1 MPEARSARDT
11 VVLKE
16 YQARTLRQVQAYLQA
31 LAEARAKSA
40 KLAAIDPDAAFD
52 FTVKAWE
59 KAEVGRPYVA
69 RKTGLKEPLP
79 AFCLK
84 IPTGGGKTLLAAKVI
99 DLVQTH
105 YRKRQTGL
113 VLWVVP
119 TSQIYNQTY
128 SALKDR
134 DHPYR
139 QALDLASAGRT
150 LVLEKTSGFS
160 PSDVEE
166 NLCVLM
172 LMLPSANRET
182 KETLRMFK
190 DSGGFD
196 RFFPADDDRDGHAAL
211 IKRVPNLDTFDQTTG
226 FFGAQ
231 AKTSLGNTLR
241 LLQPIIILDEGH
253 KAYSAGARQ
262 TIEGFNP
269 CLLVELSAT
278 PPAESNVL
286 VEISGQDLLREGMIK
301 LELHLNNRR
310 STNWKDTLLAAL
322 EHRTRL
328 EESAREHEAQTGHP
342 IRPICLIQVERTG
355 KEQRSSG
362 KIHAEDV
369 REYLIGV
376 KGVAPTEI
384 AIKSSEKDELKEV
397 DDAGGLLHRDCA
409 IRYIIT
415 KQALQE
421 GWDCSFAYVL
431 AILANPSSKTA
442 LTQLVGRIL
451 RQPYAKKTGL
461 RELDESYVFCFQR
474 RGEDLLAEVKKG
486 FAAEGLGDLRDHI
499 RQERGDEA
507 AADGT
512 AVVLKPR
519 PKFAKAARKLVLPT
533 FMVRD
538 GNEWRPAH
546 YEADILSR
554 VAWETVDVSPL
565 ETLPLLTVK
574 DKDVELRAGLD
585 EEIMGDAERT
595 AIALPAGR
603 DTVLDYAFVAGH
615 IVDVMPN
622 PWRGYELARRVFDG
636 LLERNQKE
644 QVADNFVFIVEEL
657 RKRLEAER
665 DRLAEEV
672 FRTLLKKDEMRFILV
687 TDDLGQQNETPN
699 RLPSSLVRAPG
710 EKKATRTGG
719 DQFELDLFNFVPAGE
734 MNELE
739 QKVATY
745 LDEQEQLLLFWYRN
759 RSKRDYAV
767 QGWKRGRI
775 FADFIFTTK
784 AEDGA
789 EEFDRVF
796 VVETKGMH
804 LKKFSDTNYKRSV
817 FGICNEHARKK
828 DWSEFV
834 PRMGGS
840 VMSFEVVDE
849 EEWQKRVNG
858 MLEAAE

>member
-1 MPEARSARDT
+1 MFERPASRDA

-16 YQARTLRQVQAYLQA
+16 YQTRTLQHVQAYLQA
-31 LAEARAKSA
+31 LAEARAKAA
-40 KLAAIDPDAAFD
+40 KLAAVDPDLVASFD
-52 FTVKAWE
+52 FTAVAWQ
-59 KAEVGRPYVA
+59 KAEVGRPYLP
-69 RKTGLKEPLP
+69 RKNGLKQPLP

-84 IPTGGGKTLLAAKVI
+84 VPTGGGKTLLATKVV
-99 DLVQTH
+99 DLFQTH
-105 YRKRQTGL
+105 YRKRQSGL
-113 VLWVVP
+113 VLWIVP
-119 TSQIYNQTY
+119 TTQIYQQTY
-128 SALKDR
+128 AALKDR

-150 LVLEKTSGFS
+150 LILEKTSGFS
-160 PSDVEE
+160 PADVAE

-196 RFFPADDDRDGHAAL
+196 RFFPADDDAKGHAEL
-211 IKRVPNLDTFDQTTG
+211 LQRVPNLDTFEKESG
-226 FFGAQ
+226 FFGRQ
-231 AKTSLGNTLR
+231 VKTSLGNTLR
-241 LLQPIIILDEGH
+241 VLSPLVILDEGH
-253 KAYSAGARQ
+253 KAYSAGARA
-262 TIEGFNP
+262 TLEGFNP
-269 CLLVELSAT
+269 AMIVELSAT
-278 PPAESNVL
+278 PPDESNVL

-322 EHRTRL
+322 DHRERL
-328 EESAREHEAQTGHP
+328 EESAKEHEAQTGVH

-355 KEQRSSG
+355 KEQRGAG

-369 REYLIGV
+369 REYLISV
-376 KGVAPTEI
+376 KGVPPEEV

-397 DDAGGLLHRDCA
+397 DDDRGLLHRDCR

-451 RQPYAKKTGL
+451 RQPYAKKTGVPA
-461 RELDESYVFCFQR
+461 LDESYVFCFQR

-486 FAAEGLGDLRDHI
+486 LAAEGLGDLRDHI
-499 RQERGDEA
+499 REERGGAPATGEA
-507 AADGT
+507 QT
-512 AVVLKPR
+512 LKPR
-519 PKFAKAARKLVLPT
+519 PEMAKAAKRLVLPA

-538 GNEWRPAH
+538 GKEWRPAH

-554 VAWETVDVSPL
+554 VPWEKVDVSPL
-565 ETLPLLTVK
+565 ADLPLLAVK

-585 EEIMGDAERT
+585 ETALGDVEST
-595 AIALPAGR
+595 AVALPA
-603 DTVLDYAFVAGH
+603 TKTATLDYAFVAGH
-615 IVDVMPN
+615 LIDVMPN
-622 PWRGYELARRVFDG
+622 PWRGHELAKRVFET
-636 LLERNQKE
+636 LLKQHDREL
-644 QVADNFVFIVEEL
+644 VTDNFVFIVEEL

-687 TDDLGQQNETPN
+687 GDDLGLEHGLPN
-699 RLPSSLVRAPG
+699 RLPKTIVREPG
-710 EKKATRTGG
+710 EKKATRDGG
-719 DQFELDLFNFVPAGE
+719 DQFELDLFNFVPAEGL
-734 MNELE
+734 NTLE
-739 QKVATY
+739 QRVATY
-745 LDEQEQLLLFWYRN
+745 LDEQEDLLLFWYRN
-759 RSKRDYAV
+759 RSRRDYAV

-775 FADFIFTTK
+775 YADFIFATK
-784 AEDGA
+784 ADESP

-796 VVETKGMH
+796 VVETKGLH
-804 LKKFSDTNYKRSV
+804 LKKFSDTDYKRSV
-817 FGICNEHARKK
+817 FGICSELAKQK
-828 DWSEFV
+828 QWSAFV
-834 PRMGGS
+834 PAMSGS
-840 VMSFEVVDE
+840 IMQFEVVDE
-849 EEWQKRVNG
+849 EEWQKRLAG
-858 MLEAAE
+858 LLSA

>member
-1 MPEARSARDT
+1 MPKASTASDP
-11 VVLKE
+11 VFLKE
-16 YQARTLRQVQAYLQA
+16 YQTRTLQHVQAYLQA
-31 LAEARAKSA
+31 LGEARAKSA

-52 FTVKAWE
+52 FTAKAWDKVE
-59 KAEVGRPYVA
+59 TGRPFLA
-69 RKTGLKEPLP
+69 RKNGLKEPLP

-99 DLVQTH
+99 DLIQTH

-113 VLWVVP
+113 VLWIVP

-160 PSDVEE
+160 PDDVKE
-166 NLCVLM
+166 NLCVLL
-172 LMLPSANRET
+172 LMLPSANRVT

-196 RFFPADDDRDGHAAL
+196 RFFPADDDRDGHASL
-211 IKRVPNLDTFDQTTG
+211 YKRIPNLDTFEQTAG
-226 FFGAQ
+226 FFGPQ

-241 LLQPIIILDEGH
+241 LLQPIVILDEGH
-253 KAYSAGARQ
+253 KAYSTGARA
-262 TIEGFNP
+262 TLEGFNP
-269 CLLVELSAT
+269 CMIVELSAT
-278 PPAESNVL
+278 PPKESNVL
-286 VEISGQDLLREGMIK
+286 VEISGQDLLKEGMIK
-301 LELHLNNRR
+301 LDLHLNNRR

-322 EHRTRL
+322 EHRARL
-328 EESAREHEAQTGHP
+328 EESAKEHEANTNIH

-355 KEQRSSG
+355 KEQRGSG
-362 KIHAEDV
+362 KIHSEDV
-369 REYLIGV
+369 REYLIGTR
-376 KGVAPTEI
+376 GIPAEEI

-397 DDAGGLLHRDCA
+397 DDAGGLLRRDCA

-451 RQPYAKKTGL
+451 RQPYAKKTGVQ
-461 RELDESYVFCFQR
+461 ELDESYVFCFQR
-474 RGEDLLAEVKKG
+474 RGESLLEEVRKG
-486 FAAEGLGDLRDHI
+486 FATEGLGDLRDHI
-499 RQERGDEA
+499 RDEKEQA
-507 AADGT
+507 AAEG
-512 AVVLKPR
+512 VVGLICPR
-519 PKFAKAARKLVLPT
+519 KEFAKAARKLVLPA

-538 GNEWRPAH
+538 GKEWRPAH

-554 VAWETVDVSPL
+554 VAWDKVDIASL
-565 ETLPLLTVK
+565 ASLTLLNVK
-574 DKDVELRAGLD
+574 DKDVELRAGLT
-585 EEIMGDAERT
+585 EEIFDDAERT
-595 AIALPAGR
+595 ARVLPANPV
-603 DTVLDYAFVAGH
+603 TTLDYAFVAGH
-615 IVDVMPN
+615 VLDVMPN
-622 PWRGYELARRVFDG
+622 PWRGYELAQRVFEA
-636 LLERNQKE
+636 LLKKNPKDK
-644 QVADNFVFIVEEL
+644 VTDNFVFIVEEL
-657 RKRLEAER
+657 RKCLEAER
-665 DRLAEEV
+665 DRLAEGV
-672 FRTLLKKDEMRFILV
+672 FRQMLKADSMRFILV
-687 TDDLGQQNETPN
+687 AEDLGLN
-699 RLPSSLVRAPG
+699 RLPKKIERKPG
-710 EKKATRTGG
+710 EKKATRVDG
-719 DQFELDLFNFVPAGE
+719 DQFMLSLFDHVPADE

-745 LDEQEQLLLFWYRN
+745 LDDQEQLLLFWYRN

-784 AEDGA
+784 AEDSA

-804 LKKFSDTNYKRSV
+804 LKKFSDTDYKRSV
-817 FGICNEHARKK
+817 FGVCNEHAQKK
-828 DWSEFV
+828 GWSDFV
-834 PRMGGS
+834 PAMSSS
-840 VMSFEVVDE
+840 VMQFEVIDE
-849 EEWQKRVNG
+849 EEWKKKVNE
-858 MLEAAE
+858 MLTA

>member
-1 MPEARSARDT
+1 M
-11 VVLKE
+11 VLKE
-16 YQARTLRQVQAYLQA
+16 YQSRTLQHVQAYLQA
-31 LAEARAKSA
+31 LAEARSKAAKA
-40 KLAAIDPDAAFD
+40 REIDPDLAFD

-59 KAEVGRPYVA
+59 KVEVGRPYLP

-99 DLVQTH
+99 DLIQTH

-128 SALKDR
+128 GALKDR

-150 LVLEKTSGFS
+150 LVLEKTSGFT
-160 PSDVEE
+160 PADVAE

-190 DSGGFD
+190 DSGTFD
-196 RFFPADDDRDGHAAL
+196 QFFPPDDDRAAHAKL
-211 IKRVPNLDTFDQTTG
+211 FQQVPNLDTFEQTAG
-226 FFGAQ
+226 FFGPQ

-241 LLQPIIILDEGH
+241 LLQPIVILDEGH
-253 KAYSAGARQ
+253 KAYSAGARA
-262 TIEGFNP
+262 TLEGFNP
-269 CLLVELSAT
+269 CLIVELSAT

-286 VEISGQDLLREGMIK
+286 VEITGQDLLKEGMIK
-301 LELHLNNRR
+301 LDLHLNNRR

-322 EHRTRL
+322 DHRERL
-328 EESAREHEAQTGHP
+328 EESAKEHAANTGAN

-355 KEQRSSG
+355 KEQRGSG

-376 KGVAPTEI
+376 KGIAPEEI

-451 RQPYAKKTGL
+451 RQPYAKKTGV
-461 RELDESYVFCFQR
+461 RVLDESYVFCFQR
-474 RGEDLLAEVKKG
+474 RGEDLLTEVKKG

-499 RQERGDEA
+499 QAERGDGPA
-507 AADGT
+507 SDGT
-512 AVVLKPR
+512 GTVLKPR
-519 PKFAKAARKLVLPT
+519 SEFAKAAKKLVLPT

-538 GNEWRPAH
+538 GKEWRPAH

-554 VAWETVDVSPL
+554 VAWDQIDVSPVAKL
-565 ETLPLLTVK
+565 TLLDVK
-574 DKDVELRAGLD
+574 DKDVELRANLD
-585 EEIMGDAERT
+585 EEALGDAERS
-595 AIALPAGR
+595 AKALPGIRAG
-603 DTVLDYAFVAGH
+603 TLDYAFVAGH
-615 IVDVMPN
+615 IIDVMPN
-622 PWRGYELARRVFDG
+622 PWRGYELAERVFG
-636 LLERNQKE
+636 SLLKKNPKER
-644 QVADNFVFIVEEL
+644 VADNFVFIVEEL
-657 RKRLEAER
+657 RKQLESER
-665 DRLAEEV
+665 DRLAEDV
-672 FRTLLKKDEMRFILV
+672 FRMLLKKDDMRFILV
-687 TDDLGQQNETPN
+687 GDDLGLRKETPN
-699 RLPSSLVRAPG
+699 RLPASLVRAPG

-734 MNELE
+734 MNDLE
-739 QKVATY
+739 QRVATY
-745 LDEQEQLLLFWYRN
+745 LDEQEDLLVFWYRN
-759 RSKRDYAV
+759 RAKRDYAV

-784 AEDGA
+784 AEDSA

-804 LKKFSDTNYKRSV
+804 LKKFSDTDYKRSV
-817 FGICNEHARKK
+817 FGICNEHVEKK
-828 DWSEFV
+828 GWSEFV
-834 PRMGGS
+834 PRMSGS
-840 VMSFEVVDE
+840 IMRFEVVDE
-849 EEWQKRVNG
+849 EEWRKRVSE
-858 MLEAAE
+858 MLTA

>member
-1 MPEARSARDT
+1 MPEAATARDS

-16 YQARTLRQVQAYLQA
+16 YQSRTLQHVQAYLQA

-40 KLAAIDPDAAFD
+40 KLATIDPDAAFD
-52 FTVKAWE
+52 YTVKAWE
-59 KAEVGRPYVA
+59 QAETGRSYLA
-69 RKTGLKEPLP
+69 RKNGLKEPLP

-99 DLVQTH
+99 DLIQTH

-113 VLWVVP
+113 VLWIVP

-128 SALKDR
+128 AALKDR

-150 LVLEKTSGFS
+150 LVLEKTSGFT
-160 PSDVEE
+160 PADVAE

-190 DSGGFD
+190 DSGVFD
-196 RFFPADDDRDGHAAL
+196 RFFPADDDREGHAAL
-211 IKRVPNLDTFDQTTG
+211 FKRIPNLDTFEQATG
-226 FFGAQ
+226 FFGPQ
-231 AKTSLGNTLR
+231 ANTSLGNVLR

-253 KAYSAGARQ
+253 KAYSAGARA
-262 TIEGFNP
+262 TLEGFNP
-269 CLLVELSAT
+269 CMIVELSAT
-278 PPAESNVL
+278 PPQESNVL
-286 VEISGQDLLREGMIK
+286 VEITGQDLLKEGMIK
-301 LELHLNNRR
+301 LDLHLNNRR

-322 EHRTRL
+322 EHRARL
-328 EESAREHEAQTGHP
+328 EDSAKEHEANTNIN

-355 KEQRSSG
+355 KEQRGSG
-362 KIHAEDV
+362 KIHSEDV

-376 KGVAPTEI
+376 KGIAPEEI

-397 DDAGGLLHRDCA
+397 DDAGGLLHRDCV

-451 RQPYAKKTGL
+451 RQPYAKKTGVQV
-461 RELDESYVFCFQR
+461 LDESYVFCFQR
-474 RGEDLLAEVKKG
+474 RGETLLQEVRQG

-499 RQERGDEA
+499 RDEKERTSLEGA
-507 AADGT
+507 T
-512 AVVLKPR
+512 ASISPR
-519 PKFAKAARKLVLPT
+519 LEFAKAAKKLVLPA

-538 GNEWRPAH
+538 GKEWRPAH
-546 YEADILSR
+546 YEADILAR
-554 VAWETVDVSPL
+554 VPWDKVDVSSL
-565 ETLPLLTVK
+565 DSLTLLNVR
-574 DKDVELRAGLD
+574 DKDVELRAGL
-585 EEIMGDAERT
+585 EEKALGDAERMT
-595 AIALPAGR
+595 TPLPTSRG
-603 DTVLDYAFVAGH
+603 TILDYAFVAGH
-615 IVDVMPN
+615 ILDVMPN
-622 PWRGYELARRVFDG
+622 PWRGYELAKRVFDS
-636 LLERNQKE
+636 LQKKNPQE
-644 QVADNFVFIVEEL
+644 KVADNFVYIVEEL
-657 RKRLEAER
+657 RKRLEIER
-665 DRLAEEV
+665 DRLAEDV
-672 FRTLLKKDEMRFILV
+672 FRQMLKSDEMRFIMV
-687 TDDLGQQNETPN
+687 GEDLGLKGEIPN
-699 RLPSSLVRAPG
+699 RLPAKIEKKPG
-710 EKKATRTGG
+710 EKKATRTDG
-719 DQFELDLFNFVPAGE
+719 DQFMLSLFDHVPADE

-745 LDEQEQLLLFWYRN
+745 LDEQEELLVFWYRN

-775 FADFIFTTK
+775 FADFIFTAK
-784 AEDGA
+784 AADSA

-804 LKKFSDTNYKRSV
+804 LKRFSDTDYKRSV
-817 FGICNEHARKK
+817 FGICNEHATRKG
-828 DWSEFV
+828 WSDFV
-834 PRMGGS
+834 PRMSGS
-840 VMSFEVVDE
+840 IMRFEVVDE
-849 EEWQKRVNG
+849 EEWQKR
-858 MLEAAE
+858 LSELLTA